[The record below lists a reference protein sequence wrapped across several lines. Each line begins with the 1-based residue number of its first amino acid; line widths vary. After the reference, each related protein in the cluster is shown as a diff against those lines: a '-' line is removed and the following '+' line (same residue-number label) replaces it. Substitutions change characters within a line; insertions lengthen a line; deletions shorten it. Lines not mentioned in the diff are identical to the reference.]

1 MASIC
6 TPTNDNQQILSLLP
20 PLPSIQRLVTL
31 IMQKVAEIRNKYLN
45 KIINLLND
53 LEVCPPPQQ
62 LEKIIN
68 IRNNIVDQLSKVYT
82 SVDRIGSSV
91 SGASTL
97 VNLIISIIKLTSS
110 ISRSVTAGSIFL
122 PLPVPG
128 VVSSGISAAQGEI
141 EKLKFKGDG
150 AQKLVPIQNG
160 LISANI
166 TIQLFANALKDFIC
180 QLEKL
185 DISLTG
191 CIEESSEP
199 SLQNKIKPLDP
210 EIVEFVEQVLQA
222 NESSLIETTYRGF
235 TFEIEEV
242 PFNPRINRKRAN
254 ALNKDNIVLLSSELS
269 FTQEPS
275 VLIEEL
281 KFIIDRDNLKAD

>member
-31 IMQKVAEIRNKYLN
+31 IMQKIAEIKNKYTS
-45 KIINLLND
+45 KITNLTSD

-68 IRNNIVDQLSKVYT
+68 TRNNIVTLLSRVYAT
-82 SVDRIGSSV
+82 VDRIGSSI

-97 VNLIISIIKLTSS
+97 VNVVLAVIKATSTVAT
-110 ISRSVTAGSIFL
+110 SVAIGSMFV
-122 PLPVPG
+122 PLPIPG
-128 VVSSGISAAQGEI
+128 VVSSGISAGQNAV
-141 EKLKFKGDG
+141 EKGKFKGNG
-150 AQKLVPIQNG
+150 AQKLIPIQDG

-166 TIQLFANALKDFIC
+166 SIQLFANALKDFIC

-185 DISLTG
+185 DFSLLE
-191 CIEESSEP
+191 CIEGSDEP
-199 SLQNKIKPLDP
+199 SLKNKIEPLDP
-210 EIVEFVEQVLQA
+210 KVVEFVEEVIQA
-222 NESSLIETTYRGF
+222 NESSLLETTYRGF
-235 TFEIEEV
+235 TFEIEEI
-242 PFNPRINRKRAN
+242 PFNSRINRKRAN
-254 ALNKDNIVLLSSELS
+254 ALNKSGIALLSSELS

-281 KFIIDRDNLKAD
+281 KFVIDRDNLRAD

>member
-1 MASIC
+1 MADFC
-6 TPTNDNQQILSLLP
+6 TSTNDNQQLLSLLP

-281 KFIIDRDNLKAD
+281 KFVIDRDNLRAD